1 MEQNFVVITKKAW
14 RLVRVMF
21 FMLKKGIAKRKFLLD
36 LSMMLKRGKITSK
49 ASTIPKEYEF
59 SCRDTPPY
67 PLSLFSSHKKHEN
80 KHSRLARSNTPLV
93 VDDCDDII
101 INPAVLKALDMMTS
115 RASPKD
121 EQLMR
126 MDSPAAYNEDKDDCV
141 DEAAENFIRRFYNDR
156 IRTEN

>member
-1 MEQNFVVITKKAW
+1 MEQNLPIITKKVW

-36 LSMMLKRGKITSK
+36 LNTMMKRGKITGK
-49 ASTIPKEYEF
+49 ASTIPREYEF

-67 PLSLFSSHKKHEN
+67 PLSLFSTNKKHQN
-80 KHSRLARSNTPLV
+80 KRTPFATYCNPPLV

-101 INPAVLKALDMMTS
+101 INSAVLKALG
-115 RASPKD
+115 REAPVVD
-121 EQLMR
+121 EQLMK
-126 MDSPAAYNEDKDDCV
+126 MDSPAAYDNEDDCV